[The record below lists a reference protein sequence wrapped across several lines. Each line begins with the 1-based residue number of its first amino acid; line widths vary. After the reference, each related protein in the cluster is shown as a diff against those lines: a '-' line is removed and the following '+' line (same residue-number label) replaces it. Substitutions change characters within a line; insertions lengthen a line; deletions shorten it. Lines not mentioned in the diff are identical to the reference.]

1 MIERMRRAAMLDINL
16 YEEVEHDPSLND
28 EARLVVIL
36 VAAAGAVGA
45 LLAGLISGDFVT
57 ALAGAVISA
66 VTYYIGWY
74 IWSYAVLIVGTKLF
88 GGTADFGEVS
98 RSIAYAYTPNVLR
111 VFAFVPVVGGLLMLV
126 GSIWSLVTG
135 IVAIRQAM
143 DFGTGK
149 AIITAVISWVI
160 LSVVIALVTLLL
172 LVPLG
177 IASMA
182 TG

>member
-45 LLAGLISGDFVT
+45 LLTGLFTGNFQA
-57 ALAGAVISA
+57 ALAGAVITA
-66 VTYYIGWY
+66 VLYFIGWY

-98 RSIAYAYTPNVLR
+98 RSIAYAYTPNVLL
-111 VFAFVPVVGGLLMLV
+111 VFAFVPVLGGLLILV
-126 GSIWSLVTG
+126 GGIWSLVAG
-135 IVAIRQAM
+135 IVAIRQAL

-149 AIITAVISWVI
+149 GIITAVISWVI
-160 LSVVIALVTLLL
+160 LSVVIALVRAVLS
-172 LVPLG
+172 VPLG
-177 IASMA
+177 IASVA